1 MMCQAGTRYRT
12 LQPASAAC
20 RGTVIGH
27 PQSPKWTPK
36 GAALRSSVPEKLESQ
51 LLPDKLRPHSY
62 TLVLSLSSPN
72 YLGVLSV
79 PPGHTNTARLT
90 LPPVMP
96 LSGPVASPST

>member
-1 MMCQAGTRYRT
+1 VSRTGTRYRT

-62 TLVLSLSSPN
+62 TLFFHFHPRN

-79 PPGHTNTARLT
+79 RPGHTPHSSPHTA
-90 LPPVMP
+90 PVMP